1 MLHRFGLTGPTPV
14 IEPAAVRRLVIHPNY
29 GYPMPPFGYQPTLTS
44 VVSILTHEAFKH
56 DVSGGGHRRFAY
68 RDSLGILS
76 IGVGRNLQDRGLAD
90 DEIDLLPA
98 NDIALA
104 HRICSQHFGTAFET
118 ASWRRQAA
126 LISMAF
132 NLAAPR
138 LAGFRQMHRAILE
151 GDWQRASAEA
161 LDSRWAKQTGHRA

>member
-1 MLHRFGLTGPTPV
+1 
-14 IEPAAVRRLVIHPNY
+14 
-29 GYPMPPFGYQPTLTS
+29 
-44 VVSILTHEAFKH
+44 
-56 DVSGGGHRRFAY
+56 
-68 RDSLGILS
+68 
-76 IGVGRNLQDRGLAD
+76 LAD
-90 DEIDLLPA
+90 DEIDLLLA

-132 NLAAPR
+132 NLGAPR

-161 LDSRWAKQTGHRA
+161 LDSCWARQTGHRAQEVAAMLRRG

>member
-1 MLHRFGLTGPTPV
+1 
-14 IEPAAVRRLVIHPNY
+14 
-29 GYPMPPFGYQPTLTS
+29 MPPFGYQPTPTPVARFPGGES
-44 VVSILTHEAFKH
+44 DEK
-56 DVSGGGHRRFAY
+56 DVSGEKDMSDA
-68 RDSLGILS
+68 
-76 IGVGRNLQDRGLAD
+76 GRNLQDRGLAD
-90 DEIDLLPA
+90 DEIDLLLA

-132 NLAAPR
+132 NLGAPR

-161 LDSRWAKQTGHRA
+161 LDSCWARQTGHRAQEVAAMLRRG

>member
-1 MLHRFGLTGPTPV
+1 MLPADA
-14 IEPAAVRRLVIHPNY
+14 EPALRALITRHESRRH
-29 GYPMPPFGYQPTLTS
+29 
-44 VVSILTHEAFKH
+44 
-56 DVSGGGHRRFAY
+56 FAY

-90 DEIDLLPA
+90 DEIDLLLA

-132 NLAAPR
+132 NLGAPR
-138 LAGFRQMHRAILE
+138 LAGFRQDAPRH
-151 GDWQRASAEA
+151 S
-161 LDSRWAKQTGHRA
+161 